1 MKKEIFLT
9 SRQAHQETWQ
19 FSSVWTYDLFG
30 FCPVHW
36 RIQDLFEVQ
45 SHHRSTRFLISLCG
59 EFSSEAPEKLLCI
72 FYFKIMVKSQE
83 THVIN
88 LHQVPTLGFLC
99 GSAGQ
104 ESTCHAGE
112 LDSTPGLGRLPGEGK
127 GCPLQ
132 YSGLENS
139 MNCIDHGVAKGR
151 TWLSAFHFHFKCLLT
166 AVLGEGAAVTVVG
179 GVGKVLTLKFPVWKS
194 PLANLHGGFPNGVFF
209 SSLLHSSIIPV
220 GYSFPLL
227 QASDPSLLWKW
238 SLHHPNLKPTREL
251 LSSAR
256 QLVPAPLQIASY
268 C

>member
-45 SHHRSTRFLISLCG
+45 SHHRSTRLLISLCG

-83 THVIN
+83 THAIN

-99 GSAGQ
+99 SSAGQ
-104 ESTCHAGE
+104 ESTCNAGE
-112 LDSTPGLGRLPGEGK
+112 LDSTPGLGRPPGGGK
-127 GCPLQ
+127 GYPLQ

-139 MNCIDHGVAKGR
+139 MNCIDHGSQR
-151 TWLSAFHFHFKCLLT
+151 
-166 AVLGEGAAVTVVG
+166 VG
-179 GVGKVLTLKFPVWKS
+179 HDWVPFTF
-194 PLANLHGGFPNGVFF
+194 
-209 SSLLHSSIIPV
+209 
-220 GYSFPLL
+220 
-227 QASDPSLLWKW
+227 
-238 SLHHPNLKPTREL
+238 T
-251 LSSAR
+251 SSAY
-256 QLVPAPLQIASY
+256 LQQY
-268 C
+268 LG